1 MKEQKRPTLTLRRT
15 AEPASPASDTGTKPA
30 LKATRKKNIVVSSP
44 PAWKVKKQALEE
56 KTQAV
61 RKVKQEPQRAESQA
75 EKSQVIPRPVYRKAM
90 PLKEAISLLQAH
102 WPGLVD
108 EGKPQLLAVNIRQTL
123 LEDIRQRELG
133 LSTKKLKQCLAAIT
147 RSDEYLD
154 AMTVGAWRKNVD
166 GQPVAAIT
174 PDEAA
179 FAQTRKA
186 QEHARRARKQAP
198 EWNNDKYTG
207 DQSQNE
213 TE

>member
-1 MKEQKRPTLTLRRT
+1 MKEQKRPTQTLRRA
-15 AEPASPASDTGTKPA
+15 AESVSSASDASAKPA
-30 LKATRKKNIVVSSP
+30 LKATRKKSIVVSSP
-44 PAWKVKKQALEE
+44 PAWKAKKQALEE
-56 KTQAV
+56 KALAV
-61 RKVKQEPQRAESQA
+61 RKTKQEPQLAEPQA
-75 EKSQVIPRPVYRKAM
+75 EKNQGIPRPVYRKAM

-108 EGKPQLLAVNIRQTL
+108 EGKPQLLAVDIRQTL

-179 FAQTRKA
+179 FAQTRKV